1 MTKSRSRG
9 ASLRAFLQGDTL
21 TVVSLAVAF
30 ILLSLYFA
38 SQTNSFLSVANA
50 SNIGRTLAVVG
61 IASIGMT
68 LALITRGV
76 DLSVGSVAA
85 LSGVLTSAFAISLG
99 VPVIVGALFALLAG
113 GAVGLVNGL
122 TITVLRVNPL
132 ITTLAT
138 FSIVRGLAYV
148 LSGGHTNMLNDPVFA
163 LIGRGRL
170 FGLPA
175 SLIAMI
181 VLYVFFAWLL
191 RSTPFGRNLYA
202 IGGSPERSRLEGI
215 RVERHLLAVYGI
227 SGLLAAYSGLIIA
240 SQLGASAPRAAIGL
254 EFTVVTAVVLGG
266 TSLAGGKGTLMGT
279 LVGVII
285 LRTLDNGL
293 VLMQVSS
300 FFQEV
305 ARGAVLLLAVS
316 FDQLRLRLA
325 ALASRWST

>member
-1 MTKSRSRG
+1 MTTTRPRG
-9 ASLRAFLQGDTL
+9 AGFRTFLRGDAL
-21 TVVSLAVAF
+21 TVLSLAASFV
-30 ILLSLYFA
+30 LLCIYFA
-38 SQTNSFLSVANA
+38 SQTDSFLTLANA

-68 LALITRGV
+68 LTLITGGV

-85 LSGVLTSAFAISLG
+85 LSGVLTSAFAATLG
-99 VPVIVGALFALLAG
+99 VPMITGAVLAVLVGGL
-113 GAVGLVNGL
+113 VGLVNGV
-122 TITVLRVNPL
+122 TITFLKVNPL

-148 LSGGHTNMLNDPVFA
+148 LSGGHTNMLNDPTFA
-163 LIGRGRL
+163 LIGRGRTL
-170 FGLPA
+170 GLPS
-175 SLIAMI
+175 SLVVMI
-181 VLYVFFAWLL
+181 VLYVVFALVL
-191 RSTPFGRNLYA
+191 RWTPFGRNLYA

-215 RVERHLLAVYGI
+215 RVNRHLLVVYVT
-227 SGLLAAYSGLIIA
+227 SGLLAAFSGLIIA

-266 TSLAGGKGTLMGT
+266 TSLMGGKGTIMGT

-325 ALASRWST
+325 TIASRWSA